1 MRKIKTMLAVFRIFM
16 KTIALLWKTSPVSFI
31 LILLID
37 FSSGLIIPA
46 KLWVWKEVLD
56 QIANI
61 ITQTSGSLGDIFIWL
76 FIHFLLMLFGSLL
89 KNISTY
95 MQNIYSAVLNV
106 TLTREI
112 LQKISL
118 MSMEHFDNSET
129 YNRIQ
134 KANDESLSR
143 SISILQTLVAFIQN
157 STSLLGIVGIL
168 FYFSKSVVF
177 LCIIS
182 AVPMFYISIKILNKW
197 FDVFNGRFERNR
209 FAKHLKSISIKN
221 QNVKELK
228 IYRSYAYLTGVILGT
243 LNEYLTED
251 KKIRKRF
258 LIETSL
264 VEGLDQAI
272 LYFIKILVIL
282 ISVQNKLTIG
292 AITMYVTA
300 VDNLKNSVSNILSLL
315 STAYEDS
322 LYMQSIFELLEIST
336 KEEQSDRGFPVG
348 FQTIEFKD
356 VSFCYP
362 NTQQYVLKNINL
374 RLEANQTYVLVGM
387 NGSGKTTL
395 IKLLLKLYQPTE
407 GEILIDG
414 VNINTLNQESYYKH
428 VSAVFQDFIQYPFD
442 IKTNIGLGNPDQVDD
457 IKQII
462 EAAKL
467 SGADSFISKLP
478 EQYSTKLQKEWSG
491 SIDLS
496 LGQWQKVAITRAM
509 MKSSAILILDEPSA
523 SLDVVAE
530 HEIYERFQEMRRS
543 KLCLMVTHRFVNT
556 AVADGIIVLQSGEVI
571 EEGKHTE
578 LMRRNGV
585 YAQLYQLQAESYAI

>member
-1 MRKIKTMLAVFRIFM
+1 MKKIKTVCRIFM
-16 KTIALLWKTSPVSFI
+16 KTIALLWKASPASFT

-37 FSSGLIIPA
+37 FSSGLIIPS
-46 KLWVWKEVLD
+46 KLWVWKEVID
-56 QIANI
+56 QIANV
-61 ITQTSGSLGDIFIWL
+61 ITQKRSSLGDIYIWL
-76 FIHFLLMLFGSLL
+76 FVHFLLTLSGSLL
-89 KNISTY
+89 RNISTY
-95 MQNIYSAVLNV
+95 MQNIYSAILNK
-106 TLTREI
+106 TLTSEI
-112 LQKISL
+112 LHKIPL
-118 MSMEHFDNSET
+118 MNMDQFDNSDT

-134 KANDESLSR
+134 KANDESLTR
-143 SISILQTLVAFIQN
+143 SISILQTLVGFIQN

-168 FYFSKSVVF
+168 LYFSKSVVF

-197 FDVFNGRFERNR
+197 FDVFNRRFERNR

-228 IYRSYAYLTGVILGT
+228 IYKSYAYLTSVILGT
-243 LNEYLTED
+243 LNEYLIED

-258 LIETSL
+258 LFETSL
-264 VEGLDQAI
+264 VESLDQMI
-272 LYFIKILVIL
+272 FYFIKILVIL
-282 ISVQNKLTIG
+282 LSIQNKLTIG
-292 AITMYVTA
+292 TITMYVTA

-322 LYMQSIFELLEIST
+322 LYMQSIFELLETST
-336 KEEQSDRGFPVG
+336 EEEQSDREFPID
-348 FQTIEFKD
+348 FQIIEFKD
-356 VSFCYP
+356 VSFLYP

-374 RLEANQTYVLVGM
+374 RLEANQTYVLVGL

-395 IKLLLKLYQPTE
+395 IKLLLNLYTPTE

-442 IKTNIGLGNPDQVDD
+442 IKTNIGLGNPEHIDD
-457 IKQII
+457 IERII
-462 EAAKL
+462 DAARS
-467 SGADSFISKLP
+467 SGADSFISRLP

-496 LGQWQKVAITRAM
+496 LGQWQKLAITRAM
-509 MKSSAILILDEPSA
+509 MKSSEILILDEPSA

-530 HEIYERFQEMRRS
+530 HEIYERFQEMRMS

-556 AVADGIIVLQSGEVI
+556 AMADGIIVLQSGEVV
-571 EEGKHTE
+571 EKGNHTE
-578 LMRRNGV
+578 LLGLNGV
-585 YAQLYQLQAESYAI
+585 YAQLYQMQAESYVV

>member
-1 MRKIKTMLAVFRIFM
+1 MKKIRSMLAICRIFL
-16 KTIALLWKTSPVSFI
+16 KTIALLWITSPGRFI
-31 LILLID
+31 LILFID

-46 KLWVWKEVLD
+46 KLWVWKEILD
-56 QIANI
+56 RIADV
-61 ITQTSGSLGDIFIWL
+61 ITQSRISFGDIYFWL
-76 FIHFLLMLFGSLL
+76 FIHFLLMLFGSIL

-95 MQNIYSAVLNV
+95 MQNIYSAILNK
-106 TLTREI
+106 TITRKI
-112 LQKISL
+112 LNKISS
-118 MSMEHFDNSET
+118 MNMEHFDNSDT

-157 STSLLGIVGIL
+157 STSLLGVVGIL
-168 FYFSKSVVF
+168 FYFSKSVVL
-177 LCIIS
+177 LCILS
-182 AVPMFYISIKILNKW
+182 AIPMFYISIRILNKW
-197 FDVFNGRFERNR
+197 FDVFNRRFERNR

-228 IYRSYAYLTGVILGT
+228 IYRSYAYLTSVIIGT
-243 LNEYLTED
+243 LDEYLNED

-264 VEGLDQAI
+264 VESLDQGI
-272 LYFIKILVIL
+272 LYFIKILVIV
-282 ISVQNKLTIG
+282 ISIKSKLTIG

-315 STAYEDS
+315 STAFENS

-336 KEEQSDRGFPVG
+336 EQEQSDREFPLD

-362 NTQQYVLKNINL
+362 NSDQYVLKNINL
-374 RLEANQTYVLVGM
+374 KLEANQTYILVGM

-395 IKLLLKLYQPTE
+395 IKLLLNLYQPTQ

-414 VNINTLNQESYYKH
+414 VNINSFNQESYYKN

-442 IKTNIGLGNPDQVDD
+442 IKTNIGLGNPDKIDD
-457 IKQII
+457 MERII
-462 EAAKL
+462 DAAKS
-467 SGADSFISKLP
+467 SGAHSFISRLP
-478 EQYSTKLQKEWSG
+478 EQYATKLQKEWSG

-509 MKSSAILILDEPSA
+509 MKPSAILILDEPSA

-530 HEIYERFQEMRRS
+530 HEIYEHFQEMRRS

-556 AVADGIIVLQSGEVI
+556 TVADGIIVLQSGEVI
-571 EEGKHTE
+571 EEGNHIE

-585 YAQLYQLQAESYAI
+585 YFQLYHLQAESYAI